1 MKNKKSIIYPIIL
14 VLVVVV
20 FVNILSDRYFIR
32 LDLTEDNQ
40 FTLSDATKN
49 ILDELDEVVTVTAY
63 FTDDLPQNV
72 AKTRND
78 FKDLLIEYSN
88 ISRGKLVYEF
98 VNPSKDKQ
106 IEQKAIQS
114 GVKPVVVN
122 IREKDQVKQQK
133 VFLGAVIQIGEKSEA
148 IPVIQPG
155 EAMEY
160 SLSTNI
166 KKLSVIHKPVLG
178 FLQGHGEP
186 ALDAL
191 QEVKNSLSILYNI
204 EDVLLDKPGN
214 DLSKYKT
221 IAIVSPADTFP
232 DAHLKEIDKYL
243 EEGGNLFIAYNRVI
257 GDFSKAQGK
266 PLFTGLE
273 NWLSQKGIQIENNFI
288 VDANC
293 GSIGVQQQQGRFN
306 FTRNVKFPYL
316 PLITNFKEHPITEG
330 IETVI
335 LPLVSSIT
343 YTGDTSLTFIPLATT
358 SNKTGTVNPPLTF
371 DVNKD
376 WNNNDFPLSKLT
388 VAALVSGKIVGDI
401 PSNMVVVS
409 DGDFPVNGSG
419 QKAHQ
424 LQPGNVNLMVNSID
438 WLSDDTG
445 LIELRTK
452 GIAARPLDQ
461 IEDGTK
467 AFLKWF
473 NFLLPL
479 ILVVF
484 YGVFRI
490 QRNRNI
496 RIKRM
501 EEAYV

>member
-20 FVNILSDRYFIR
+20 FVNILSDRYFVR

-49 ILDELDEVVTVTAY
+49 ILDGLDEVVTITAY
-63 FTDDLPQNV
+63 FTEDLPQNIV
-72 AKTRND
+72 KTRND

-88 ISRGKLVYEF
+88 ISRGNLVYEF
-98 VNPSKDKQ
+98 INPSKDVQ
-106 IEQKAIQS
+106 TEQKAIKA
-114 GVKPVVVN
+114 GIKPVVVN

-133 VFLGAVIQIGEKSEA
+133 VYLGAVIQCGEKSEA
-148 IPVIQPG
+148 IPLIQPG

-160 SLSTNI
+160 ALSTNI
-166 KKLSVIHKPVLG
+166 KKLSVLHKPLLG
-178 FLQGHGEP
+178 YLQGHGEP
-186 ALDAL
+186 ALDDL
-191 QEVKNSLSILYNI
+191 QEVKNSLSILY
-204 EDVLLDKPGN
+204 EVEEVSLDKVGN

-232 DAHLKEIDKYL
+232 LTHLEKIDGYL
-243 EEGGNLFIAYNRVI
+243 ADGGNLFIAYNSVI
-257 GDFSKAQGK
+257 GDFSKAQVN
-266 PLFTGLE
+266 LIHTGME
-273 NWLSQKGIQIENNFI
+273 DWLSQKGLKIGNNLI

-293 GSIGVQQQQGRFN
+293 GTIGVNQQQGRFN
-306 FTRNVKFPYL
+306 FTRNIKFPYL
-316 PLITNFKEHPITEG
+316 PLITNFEVHPITEG
-330 IETVI
+330 LETVVF
-335 LPLVSSIT
+335 PLVSSIT
-343 YTGDTSLTFIPLATT
+343 FTGDTSLTYIPLVKT

-371 DVNKD
+371 DVKKE
-376 WNNNDFPLSKLT
+376 WNNKDFPLSKLT
-388 VAALVSGKIVGDI
+388 VAALVSGNIIGNT
-401 PSNMVVVS
+401 PSNIVLVA

-424 LQPGNVNLMVNSID
+424 LQGDNVNLMVNSID

-452 GIAARPLDQ
+452 GVTSRPLDQ

-467 AFLKWF
+467 VFLKWF
-473 NFLLPL
+473 NFLIPL

-484 YGVFRI
+484 YGIFRI

-496 RIKRM
+496 RVKRM
-501 EEAYV
+501 EEGYV